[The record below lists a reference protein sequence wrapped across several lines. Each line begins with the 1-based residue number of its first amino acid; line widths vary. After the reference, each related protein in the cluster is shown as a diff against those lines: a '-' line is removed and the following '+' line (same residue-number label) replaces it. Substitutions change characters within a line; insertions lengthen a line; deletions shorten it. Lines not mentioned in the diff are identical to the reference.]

1 MRTALRPR
9 RAPAAAALIGAVL
22 LMLTFSQVALG
33 VFTHAVSAG
42 PLTVASATMT
52 APSKLA
58 SSQLTC
64 KSGKAPEVQ
73 VSWSAGSEFATSYS
87 VERATASAG
96 PYTVLGSVT
105 SEHLSYIDSSSPGY
119 STTYY
124 YRASAVYRSW
134 SKAST
139 YTSVKTLSKFCT

>member
-1 MRTALRPR
+1 MRAALRPR
-9 RAPAAAALIGAVL
+9 RTPAAAALIGAVL
-22 LMLTFSQVALG
+22 LTLTFSQVALG
-33 VFTHAVSAG
+33 VFTHAASGG

-58 SSQLTC
+58 AAQLAC

-73 VSWSAGSEFATSYS
+73 VTWSAGSEFATSYA
-87 VERATASAG
+87 VERASAAAG

-105 SEHLSYIDSSSPGY
+105 SAHLSYTDSSSLGY

-124 YRASAVYRSW
+124 YRTSSVYRSW
-134 SKAST
+134 STAST
-139 YTSVKTLSKFCT
+139 YTSVKTLSKFCA